1 MVETRRE
8 SITRGKRGQSS
19 RSSGPA
25 VELAEKVEKT
35 TSRDAAYDHIA
46 EELINAGRL
55 DEGKAI
61 ALRIQDERK
70 RSDRLGHH
78 LSTSVKSKDGAK
90 SIDAA
95 MAEAATREE
104 KVSVGMLKFAEL
116 VEQREI
122 EKAEA
127 LIVTLVKIIEDSPSD
142 PSPQTRASST
152 IRSDQES
159 LMPWTLGSSWAAL
172 LDGPVP
178 GSSTPTVG
186 AWIAS

>member
-78 LSTSVKSKDGAK
+78 LSTPVKSKDGAK

-127 LIVTLVKIIEDSPSD
+127 LIVTLVKIIEDSK
-142 PSPQTRASST
+142 
-152 IRSDQES
+152 
-159 LMPWTLGSSWAAL
+159 
-172 LDGPVP
+172 
-178 GSSTPTVG
+178 
-186 AWIAS
+186 